1 MEACSFDTS
10 RSARRRGFAGC
21 RPSVVR
27 GPRGLVRTEG
37 TTLEESDS
45 PHPGQRDGLGWASGV
60 RQRGQALSI
69 GPSADVTRLHP
80 VRIKQRPED
89 FSVRESYRFD
99 PVPDGRYRVYLMD
112 KQKLS
117 TFEAVERIRSRFGL
131 RPGAISFCGLKD
143 KQGRTEQLIAVDGA
157 EVDFQEPDLRLKPL
171 GRTGRPLSAENTTSN
186 RFSVTARA
194 VTEEDLQELPR
205 AAAEVNRLGVVN
217 YFDSQR
223 FGSLKHGQGFIA
235 KDLLR
240 GDFEAALRNYLAKPS
255 PLDRS
260 DDAKVKE
267 FWRRHWGDWTKRVP
281 FEAAHR
287 YDRVIRSL
295 REKPEDYLRAFLQ
308 IDANYRALLLFT
320 YQSWLWN
327 EGVRR
332 LLQLALPR
340 TALFPLR
347 YQAGTLLFH
356 QDADPETLR
365 WLRRLSFPL
374 LGPDTPLDEPRVRE
388 AVEWVLGRE
397 KLRVDQLRIAG
408 AERLLF
414 FKHEERAVLV
424 QPSKLVLGRTMPD
437 ELNRGY
443 AKLNVAFT
451 LPPGS
456 YATLVVK
463 RLFHRTAREDTPEE
477 IQAAQQAWQQPAED
491 IPPAV
496 PATARPAPLPEPGKT
511 KPLRPGSALSPPR
524 VGGERQGFRARAKA
538 RKEAKATARA
548 RQK

>member
-1 MEACSFDTS
+1 
-10 RSARRRGFAGC
+10 
-21 RPSVVR
+21 
-27 GPRGLVRTEG
+27 
-37 TTLEESDS
+37 
-45 PHPGQRDGLGWASGV
+45 LGWASGV

-69 GPSADVTRLHP
+69 GPSADVTSLSP

-117 TFEAVERIRSRFGL
+117 TFEAVERIRSRYGL

-143 KQGRTEQLIAVDGA
+143 KQGRTEQLIAVDGT
-157 EVDFQEPDLRLKPL
+157 EVDFQEADLRLKPL

-186 RFSVTARA
+186 RFSVTVRT
-194 VTEEDLQELPR
+194 VTDEDLRELPR

-267 FWRRHWGDWTKRVP
+267 FWRKHWGEWTRRVP

-295 REKPEDYLRAFLQ
+295 REKPGDYLRAFLQ
-308 IDANYRALLLFT
+308 IDAAYRALLLFT

-332 LLQLALPR
+332 LLQLVLPR

-356 QDADPETLR
+356 QDGDPETLR
-365 WLRRLSFPL
+365 WLRGLTFPL
-374 LGPDTPLDEPRVRE
+374 LGPDSSLPEPRVRE
-388 AVEWVLGRE
+388 AVEWVLGKE
-397 KLRVDQLRIAG
+397 KLRIDQLRIAG
-408 AERLLF
+408 AERLLY
-414 FKHEERAVLV
+414 FKHEERDVLV
-424 QPSKLVLGRTMPD
+424 EPGKLVLGRTQPD
-437 ELNRGY
+437 ELNRGF

-463 RLFHRTAREDTPEE
+463 RLFHRTAREDSPEE
-477 IQAAQQAWQQPAED
+477 IQATAGSRRPALAE
-491 IPPAV
+491 PP
-496 PATARPAPLPEPGKT
+496 PNPPRARRDPGLDPPRRGASRPGRDAPLPTEPG
-511 KPLRPGSALSPPR
+511 ASPAPPP
-524 VGGERQGFRARAKA
+524 EPGFRARAKA
-538 RKEAKATARA
+538 RKEAKVAARA
-548 RQK
+548 RQKLR

>member
-1 MEACSFDTS
+1 
-10 RSARRRGFAGC
+10 
-21 RPSVVR
+21 
-27 GPRGLVRTEG
+27 
-37 TTLEESDS
+37 
-45 PHPGQRDGLGWASGV
+45 
-60 RQRGQALSI
+60 
-69 GPSADVTRLHP
+69 

-157 EVDFQEPDLRLKPL
+157 EVEFQEPDLRLKPL

-186 RFSVTARA
+186 RFSVTVRA

-255 PLDRS
+255 LLDRS

-267 FWRRHWGDWTKRVP
+267 FWRRHWGDWTRRVP
-281 FEAAHR
+281 YEAAHR

-295 REKPEDYLRAFLQ
+295 REKPEDHLRAFLQ
-308 IDANYRALLLFT
+308 IDASYRALLLFT

-340 TALFPLR
+340 TMLFPLR

-365 WLRRLSFPL
+365 WLRHLTFPL
-374 LGPDTPLDEPRVRE
+374 LAPDTPLAEPRVRE
-388 AVEWVLGRE
+388 AVEWVLGKE
-397 KLRVDQLRIAG
+397 KLRLDQLRIAG

-414 FKHEERAVLV
+414 FKHEERPLLV
-424 QPSKLVLGRTMPD
+424 HPSKLVLGRTQRD

-477 IQAAQQAWQQPAED
+477 IQASAGSGRAGVEQAWRDASSSD
-491 IPPAV
+491 
-496 PATARPAPLPEPGKT
+496 PEPRRASSPRLPSRAPGPAAT
-511 KPLRPGSALSPPR
+511 GAAPPGLVEPGRPSSGGPR
-524 VGGERQGFRARAKA
+524 PGFRARAKA
-538 RKEAKATARA
+538 RKEAKAAARA
-548 RQK
+548 RQKVR

>member
-1 MEACSFDTS
+1 
-10 RSARRRGFAGC
+10 
-21 RPSVVR
+21 
-27 GPRGLVRTEG
+27 
-37 TTLEESDS
+37 
-45 PHPGQRDGLGWASGV
+45 
-60 RQRGQALSI
+60 
-69 GPSADVTRLHP
+69 

-131 RPGAISFCGLKD
+131 RPGAMSFCGLKD

-171 GRTGRPLSAENTTSN
+171 GRTGRALSAENTTSN
-186 RFSVTARA
+186 RFSVTVRA
-194 VTEEDLQELPR
+194 VTDEDLQELPR

-267 FWRRHWGDWTKRVP
+267 FWRKHWGDWTRRVP

-308 IDANYRALLLFT
+308 IDAAYRALLLFT

-356 QDADPETLR
+356 QDGDPETLR
-365 WLRRLSFPL
+365 WLRGLTFPL
-374 LGPDTPLDEPRVRE
+374 LGPVTPIEEPRVRE
-388 AVEWVLGRE
+388 AVEWVLGKE
-397 KLRVDQLRIAG
+397 KLRLEQLRIPG

-414 FKHEERAVLV
+414 FKHEERDVLV
-424 QPSKLVLGRTMPD
+424 QPSKLVLGRAQPD
-437 ELNRGY
+437 ELNRGFG
-443 AKLNVAFT
+443 KLNVAFT

-463 RLFHRTAREDTPEE
+463 RLFHRTAREDSPEE
-477 IQAAQQAWQQPAED
+477 IQATGRAGHPTLDERSLDDRSQRPRHAPRLDARD
-491 IPPAV
+491 
-496 PATARPAPLPEPGKT
+496 ATSRGARQDPAPGARRGASRPPPDRSPT
-511 KPLRPGSALSPPR
+511 PDPDNTNSLRPGP
-524 VGGERQGFRARAKA
+524 GFRARAKA
-538 RKEAKATARA
+538 RKEAKATARE
-548 RQK
+548 RQKLR

>member
-1 MEACSFDTS
+1 M
-10 RSARRRGFAGC
+10 
-21 RPSVVR
+21 
-27 GPRGLVRTEG
+27 
-37 TTLEESDS
+37 
-45 PHPGQRDGLGWASGV
+45 
-60 RQRGQALSI
+60 
-69 GPSADVTRLHP
+69 
-80 VRIKQRPED
+80 RIKQRPED

-131 RPGAISFCGLKD
+131 RPGAITFCGLKD
-143 KQGRTEQLIAVDGA
+143 KQGRTEQLIAVDGV
-157 EVDFQEPDLRLKPL
+157 EVDLQDPDLRLKPL
-171 GRTGRPLSAENTTSN
+171 GRTGRPLSGENTTSN
-186 RFSVTARA
+186 RFRVTVRA
-194 VTEEDLQELPR
+194 LTDEDLTELPR

-255 PLDRS
+255 PLDRT

-267 FWRRHWGDWTKRVP
+267 FWRRHWGDWTRRVP
-281 FEAAHR
+281 YEAAHR

-308 IDANYRALLLFT
+308 IDAAYRALLLFT

-332 LLQLALPR
+332 LLQLSLPR

-424 QPSKLVLGRTMPD
+424 QPSKLVLGRTQAD
-437 ELNRGY
+437 ELNRGH

-463 RLFHRTAREDTPEE
+463 RLFHRTAREDTPDE
-477 IQAAQQAWQQPAED
+477 IQAAQQAWRHPTEDLSPA
-491 IPPAV
+491 A
-496 PATARPAPLPEPGKT
+496 PATARPARLPEPGKT
-511 KPLRPGSALSPPR
+511 RSLIPRSAPLSGG
-524 VGGERQGFRARAKA
+524 VGGDRKGFRARAKA
-538 RKEAKATARA
+538 RKEEKAAARA
-548 RQK
+548 RQKLR

>member
-1 MEACSFDTS
+1 
-10 RSARRRGFAGC
+10 
-21 RPSVVR
+21 
-27 GPRGLVRTEG
+27 
-37 TTLEESDS
+37 
-45 PHPGQRDGLGWASGV
+45 
-60 RQRGQALSI
+60 
-69 GPSADVTRLHP
+69 
-80 VRIKQRPED
+80 
-89 FSVRESYRFD
+89 
-99 PVPDGRYRVYLMD
+99 MD

-117 TFEAVERIRSRFGL
+117 TFEAVERIRSRYGL

-157 EVDFQEPDLRLKPL
+157 EVDCQEPDLRLKPL
-171 GRTGRPLSAENTTSN
+171 GRTARPLSAANTTSN
-186 RFSVTARA
+186 RFSVTVRA
-194 VTEEDLQELPR
+194 VTDEDLQELPR

-223 FGSLKHGQGFIA
+223 FGSLKHGQGYIA

-267 FWRRHWGDWTKRVP
+267 FWRKHWGDWTRRVP
-281 FEAAHR
+281 FEAARR

-295 REKPEDYLRAFLQ
+295 KEKPEDYLRAFLQ
-308 IDANYRALLLFT
+308 IDAAYRALLLFT

-356 QDADPETLR
+356 QDADAETLR
-365 WLRRLSFPL
+365 WLRDLTFPL
-374 LGPDTPLDEPRVRE
+374 LGPDTPLAEPRVRE
-388 AVEWVLGRE
+388 AVEWVLGKE
-397 KLRVDQLRIAG
+397 KLRLDQLRIPG

-414 FKHEERAVLV
+414 FKHEEREVLV
-424 QPSKLVLGRTMPD
+424 QPSKLVLGRTQPD
-437 ELNRGY
+437 ELNRGFG
-443 AKLNVAFT
+443 KLNVAFT

-463 RLFHRTAREDTPEE
+463 RLFHHTAREDSPAE
-477 IQAAQQAWQQPAED
+477 IQASAGSG
-491 IPPAV
+491 
-496 PATARPAPLPEPGKT
+496 RPALGERSLDERSRRLRHGTDERTRRPRHDPGLER
-511 KPLRPGSALSPPR
+511 PDPRPGERVTSPRSSLDGVRRGRLRTPPPPTEPPEISPTR
-524 VGGERQGFRARAKA
+524 GRGFRASQRREKR
-538 RKEAKATARA
+538 RKPRRGSVRSCGRVPRLRDGAAPARA
-548 RQK
+548 MPPNRHGRGQWPSEYGRMG